1 MQSTANPIMAFIIDY
16 IQRHKHPVNA
26 ILHIFGVPMAFYG
39 LFKLIFGDVGLGLG
53 LLIGGYLLQWL
64 GHTAQGNEVGEV
76 TLIKNIVKRLRGNCG
91 EIKE

>member
-1 MQSTANPIMAFIIDY
+1 MQTSANPVQVFVIDY

-39 LFKLIFGDVGLGLG
+39 LYVLITGDIGLGVG

-64 GHTAQGNEVGEV
+64 GHSAQGNEVGEV
-76 TLIKNIVKRLRGNCG
+76 TLIKNIIKRISGKC
-91 EIKE
+91 KEC

>member
-1 MQSTANPIMAFIIDY
+1 MSATANPLVAFVIDY

-39 LFKLIFGDVGLGLG
+39 LFKLIVGDFGSGLG

-64 GHTAQGNEVGEV
+64 GHSAQGNEVGEV
-76 TLIKNIVKRLRGNCG
+76 TLIKNIVARLKARSAGQ
-91 EIKE
+91 